1 MVNDR
6 GPRRR
11 FPAIRGRKKIACN
24 DFHFLLGIELSERFS
39 ESAKLAGGPDKTT
52 DISKPVVEER
62 SDYFGSD
69 KATGS
74 SDQDALIP
82 RYNVVGIQCRI
93 RRTALS
99 HFSCRGSPGRQRF
112 HLRRFLWPFL
122 LFFCLAFSHPRA
134 AFSYAD
140 CVASSLSRFASSA
153 PVTEGLS

>member
-1 MVNDR
+1 MIDNR
-6 GPRRR
+6 GPRRC

-52 DISKPVVEER
+52 DVSKAVVKQR
-62 SDYFGSD
+62 SDYFRSD

-82 RYNVVGIQCRI
+82 RYNVVGIRCRI

-99 HFSCRGSPGRQRF
+99 HFSCRGFPGLQAF
-112 HLRRFLWPFL
+112 HLSGFLWPFL
-122 LFFCLAFSHPRA
+122 LFFLLAFSLPRA
-134 AFSYAD
+134 ASSYPHHLANLLWR
-140 CVASSLSRFASSA
+140 CVSSA
-153 PVTEGLS
+153 WVAGDL

>member
-1 MVNDR
+1 MIDNR
-6 GPRRR
+6 GPRRC

-52 DISKPVVEER
+52 DVSKAVVKQR
-62 SDYFGSD
+62 SDYFRSD

-82 RYNVVGIQCRI
+82 RYNVVGIRCRI

-99 HFSCRGSPGRQRF
+99 HFSCRGCPGRQPF
-112 HLRRFLWPFL
+112 HLWSFLWPFL
-122 LFFCLAFSHPRA
+122 LFFCLAFFHPRA

-140 CVASSLSRFASSA
+140 YVASSLSRFASSA
-153 PVTEGLS
+153 PVAAGLS